1 MPANNRPPSL
11 PSIPD
16 IGLDLDDKNT
26 LLPELEQALSA
37 TGASSSSST
46 TFEEDDD
53 ATVFRPSRSH
63 STRTV
68 VNHGSNSSNNN
79 NPFHAPQRR
88 IVLPS
93 RFPSTSS
100 SHYAPTTATTVTSVP
115 LSPRRYDVTCQVQPL
130 QLPPSQKTIYE
141 SWTITYH
148 HAPPPRPRILIRTFG
163 ITLFRSP
170 ARDYI
175 PRRHRHHNHPSGP
188 NSRNGTTSGIHGP
201 PRVGSEEGAS
211 IVSVVPNTHFGQD
224 ELGAAVAM
232 HQRSV
237 AAQLARVRERRAR
250 GPLAWFR
257 RSSGTTNRRLSKPR
271 LAGTATGTGTP
282 SHVPNAGGGFPTGMT
297 PEVAA
302 DALEYATDL
311 EARLR
316 TLDWKVQDEIYELLG
331 DRVQSSSNAFRRR
344 EWRVVVLT
352 EVPGGELTD
361 APTGFGTAAVADC
374 FCNGAGAGV
383 GNEKRAGNAMPV
395 TEYRLI
401 LRGTE
406 TKVNDAGWGYYNRYS
421 RPWKAADEREIGE
434 RRRWSTMTGRA
445 GEKYVDF

>member
-68 VNHGSNSSNNN
+68 VNHGGNSANNSANNN

-148 HAPPPRPRILIRTFG
+148 HAPPPRPHILIRTLG

-175 PRRHRHHNHPSGP
+175 PR
-188 NSRNGTTSGIHGP
+188 
-201 PRVGSEEGAS
+201 SEEGAS

-237 AAQLARVRERRAR
+237 AAHLARVRERRAR

-257 RSSGTTNRRLSKPR
+257 RSCSSSSGTTNRRLSKPR
-271 LAGTATGTGTP
+271 IAGTGTGSGTP
-282 SHVPNAGGGFPTGMT
+282 SHVPNSGGGFPTGMT

-302 DALEYATDL
+302 DALEYASDL

-374 FCNGAGAGV
+374 FCNGAGAGAGGSGG
-383 GNEKRAGNAMPV
+383 GNGGRAGNGMPV